1 MLDNL
6 VKASVTLKDEVK
18 VVKNYLDATKQKLA
32 VVPNTTFELQQFASL
47 IADSP
52 PSSKWLGSEIQ
63 ALNTQ
68 NLHFPISDLLQSVRK
83 MPFEEKAG
91 WEDSDSKFCGVETD
105 FSDDVSSLISFNTD
119 NGRFD
124 FVLVPLLCLLY
135 TLFSSIAILMNP
147 SYRPG
152 LADESNYDTRVLP
165 FADSYLVVP
174 LFRWRLRSCLLP
186 TPKGTSCANYARCVN
201 QILQR
206 LPEIELF
213 KNLFNE
219 SSNLFSSLFLLQSD
233 PAMKLW
239 LRIPLKDSDTED
251 PKDYWEIWN
260 SFRLLCD
267 HDSKLFVALDV
278 QSKLPSENALGRWFG
293 DLVKAAIISTEAI
306 VSGKPLC
313 NLQTDSVDI
322 TEGQSPLFLM
332 GANDMQMHPNSRIL
346 TILVLC
352 SSIWN
357 HFLNKNAKRLS
368 TEIAFTHPCRA
379 IARALED
386 RVPNEK
392 ASELTTDLV
401 TTRGWEGIVTI
412 ISQ

>member
-68 NLHFPISDLLQSVRK
+68 
-83 MPFEEKAG
+83 
-91 WEDSDSKFCGVETD
+91 
-105 FSDDVSSLISFNTD
+105 
-119 NGRFD
+119 
-124 FVLVPLLCLLY
+124 
-135 TLFSSIAILMNP
+135 
-147 SYRPG
+147 
-152 LADESNYDTRVLP
+152 
-165 FADSYLVVP
+165 
-174 LFRWRLRSCLLP
+174 SCLLP

-206 LPEIELF
+206 LPEIE
-213 KNLFNE
+213 
-219 SSNLFSSLFLLQSD
+219 
-233 PAMKLW
+233 LW

-293 DLVKAAIISTEAI
+293 DLVKAAIISTECFAPTTQHPILLKNHRELITRLFHHNVQAI

-368 TEIAFTHPCRA
+368 TEIAFTHPC
-379 IARALED
+379 
-386 RVPNEK
+386 
-392 ASELTTDLV
+392 SH
-401 TTRGWEGIVTI
+401 
-412 ISQ
+412 